1 MFRLSRVFAKV
12 VLFSRRAHVRYKKQH
27 VCDPIVDR
35 IAFLERENSSGRKSQ
50 TRGGDA
56 YGLLVRTR
64 RISRLDKLN
73 EIA

>member
-1 MFRLSRVFAKV
+1 MKV
-12 VLFSRRAHVRYKKQH
+12 VLFSRCAHVRYKKEH
-27 VCDPIVDR
+27 VCDTIVDR
-35 IAFLERENSSGRKSQ
+35 ITFLERKNSSGGKSQ

-56 YGLLVRTR
+56 YGLLVETR